1 MYVEDEQEKME
12 NVSGAEVFETV
23 ILAPSTN
30 FKNPQ
35 PFISWICPIPAI
47 LEASGC
53 VYNQNVK
60 DAGWCT
66 SDECGSREI
75 VQVLI
80 GNEKRR

>member
-35 PFISWICPIPAI
+35 PFISWIYPIPAI
-47 LEASGC
+47 LELDEASGS

-60 DAGWCT
+60 DAGWRT

-75 VQVLI
+75 VHCT
-80 GNEKRR
+80 GSDW